1 MSSSDDKL
9 VTTATPD
16 TESFIMQTAQPD
28 AENICEK
35 CGKKFGNRRF
45 FFMRATPVPTRIA
58 PLLSEVILC
67 EECEEKAKED
77 TRKVEKNNE
86 RRK

>member
-1 MSSSDDKL
+1 MDDKL
-9 VTTATPD
+9 VTTATPN
-16 TESFIMQTAQPD
+16 TGSFIATTIQQST
-28 AENICEK
+28 ENICEK
-35 CGKKFGNRRF
+35 CGKKFGNRSF

-77 TRKVEKNNE
+77 MRKVGKNNE
-86 RRK
+86 RGK